1 MAHEWEYLVEQFGTV
16 FTAAKPEEVEAFLN
30 EVAMDGWE
38 LAQSASMSNGSKL
51 FVILR
56 RKLKTRT
63 RRRRSN
69 WP

>member
-1 MAHEWEYLVEQFGTV
+1 MAQEWEYLVEQFGTV